1 MSGIFLSYRRDDAS
15 GWAGRLYEHLV
26 RDWGI
31 EHVFMDIDT
40 IAPGEDFRKAIA
52 RTMETCDVVMVVIG
66 PNWIDARDQ
75 AGRRRLEQES
85 DTHRAEVVA
94 ALSADVR
101 VVPVLVGGAAMP
113 ALNQLPGPM
122 QELVYRNAAIVE
134 DRRFA
139 SDVDALQR
147 TLRGL
152 TAPDVHSEQQ
162 EVSTEPG
169 ARMAE
174 PVRPSPRRPSP
185 AGMSG
190 PTAAWVLVL
199 VGAAMVLLWGVLIER
214 GWHNEF
220 GGIRVVGGVLLLV
233 GVAAGLWQ
241 RRWTWVLAAGGAGM
255 TGFVLW
261 MLQLLGTH
269 DQEAGELV
277 GFAYDGLGNT
287 LAFLGCALVL
297 VGGAIGARS
306 ERAG

>member
-261 MLQLLGTH
+261 MLAA
-269 DQEAGELV
+269 AGH
-277 GFAYDGLGNT
+277 
-287 LAFLGCALVL
+287 
-297 VGGAIGARS
+297 ARP
-306 ERAG
+306 RGR

>member
-26 RDWGI
+26 RDWGTD
-31 EHVFMDIDT
+31 HVFMDIDT

-52 RTMETCDVVMVVIG
+52 RTMDTCDVVMIVIG

-101 VVPVLVGGAAMP
+101 VVPVLVGGATMP
-113 ALNQLPGPM
+113 AMNQLPGPM

-152 TAPDVHSEQQ
+152 TAPTDHSEPQ

-174 PVRPSPRRPSP
+174 PVRTVPRRPSP
-185 AGMSG
+185 AGPSEQTG
-190 PTAAWVLVL
+190 AWVLVL
-199 VGAAMVLLWGVLIER
+199 VGAAMVLLWGVLLPR

-220 GGIRVVGGVLLLV
+220 GAIRVIGGVLLLA
-233 GVAAGLWQ
+233 GVAAGLWM
-241 RRWTWVLAAGGAGM
+241 RRWTWVLAAGAVGL

-261 MLQLLGTH
+261 MLQLLSTH
-269 DQEAGELV
+269 GDEVGELF
-277 GFAYDGLGNT
+277 GFGYDGLGNT
-287 LAFLGCALVL
+287 ATFVGAVLVL
-297 VGGAIGARS
+297 VGGAIGARN